1 MNKGEHRM
9 IKTVKEIEIENKK
22 VIIRCDFNVPI
33 ENKKIIDD
41 TRIKESLET
50 IRYCLNK
57 NCKIILMSHLGRVK
71 EEKDLKKNDLKIVA
85 ECLSKLLKKEVFFI
99 NETRGKKLE
108 EKVKNM
114 KEKEIILIQNTRY
127 EDLEGKKESQNDA
140 ELAKYW
146 ANLGE
151 IFINDAFATVH
162 RTHASNVGI
171 ASHLPHGIGLLIKKE
186 LEHLDELKCP
196 KKPFIVILGG
206 KKVADKI
213 GVIKN
218 LAPKVDYLVIGGGMA
233 FTFLKADGYNIGKSI
248 IDEENISF
256 CKEMLEKYEEK
267 IVLPVDIKTNNEF
280 KNEGTIKIKDITNIE
295 ENDYG
300 LDIGPKSIENFKN
313 IIKKSQTVFWN
324 GPLGVYEFD
333 NFKIATD
340 TLLKYITKNK
350 IKTILGGGD
359 ILAAAKKAGVE
370 KNIYYT
376 STGGGA
382 TLEYLEGKNLPGLM
396 E

>member
-1 MNKGEHRM
+1 
-9 IKTVKEIEIENKK
+9 
-22 VIIRCDFNVPI
+22 
-33 ENKKIIDD
+33 
-41 TRIKESLET
+41 
-50 IRYCLNK
+50 
-57 NCKIILMSHLGRVK
+57 
-71 EEKDLKKNDLKIVA
+71 
-85 ECLSKLLKKEVFFI
+85 
-99 NETRGKKLE
+99 
-108 EKVKNM
+108 M

-382 TLEYLEGKNLPGLM
+382 TLE
-396 E
+396 

>member
-1 MNKGEHRM
+1 M
-9 IKTVKEIEIENKK
+9 IKTVKEIKIENKK

>member
-1 MNKGEHRM
+1 M
-9 IKTVKEIEIENKK
+9 IKTVKEIKIENKK

-162 RTHASNVGI
+162 RTHTEASV
-171 ASHLPHGIGLLIKKE
+171 
-186 LEHLDELKCP
+186 
-196 KKPFIVILGG
+196 
-206 KKVADKI
+206 
-213 GVIKN
+213 
-218 LAPKVDYLVIGGGMA
+218 
-233 FTFLKADGYNIGKSI
+233 
-248 IDEENISF
+248 F
-256 CKEMLEKYEEK
+256 C
-267 IVLPVDIKTNNEF
+267 
-280 KNEGTIKIKDITNIE
+280 
-295 ENDYG
+295 
-300 LDIGPKSIENFKN
+300 
-313 IIKKSQTVFWN
+313 
-324 GPLGVYEFD
+324 
-333 NFKIATD
+333 
-340 TLLKYITKNK
+340 
-350 IKTILGGGD
+350 
-359 ILAAAKKAGVE
+359 
-370 KNIYYT
+370 
-376 STGGGA
+376 
-382 TLEYLEGKNLPGLM
+382 
-396 E
+396 

>member
-1 MNKGEHRM
+1 M
-9 IKTVKEIEIENKK
+9 IKTVKEIKIENKK

-146 ANLGE
+146 SNLGE
-151 IFINDAFATVH
+151 IFINDAFATIH

-370 KNIYYT
+370 KKIYYT

>member
-1 MNKGEHRM
+1 M

-171 ASHLPHGIGLLIKKE
+171 ASHLPHGICLLIKKE
-186 LEHLDELKCP
+186 LEHLVELKCP

-382 TLEYLEGKNLPGLM
+382 TLEYLEGKDLPGLM

>member
-9 IKTVKEIEIENKK
+9 IKTVKEIKIENKK

>member
-127 EDLEGKKESQNDA
+127 EELEGKKESQNDA

>member
-1 MNKGEHRM
+1 M

-127 EDLEGKKESQNDA
+127 EELEGKKESQNDA

>member
-1 MNKGEHRM
+1 M

-146 ANLGE
+146 SNLGE
-151 IFINDAFATVH
+151 IFINDAFATIH